1 MAYRLKPSRFNFTV
15 TRMEKKENLPL
26 AILYPLLDRLGIGNG
41 NDRLR
46 ISPLAGDG
54 SQRRFFRL
62 HLPAGRLVVAI
73 LPSVDDA
80 PGMAEARSAW
90 FIGRHLHG
98 AGVPVPELLAFDRQ
112 SGLIL
117 CEDLGGTRLYDLAAG
132 GAGPGGEKLRR
143 YYRQAVR
150 ELARMQVRGG
160 RDFDSAWCW
169 DTPRYDRALMLERE
183 SGYFLQSLC
192 LDLLQ
197 MDVDRDGLQREFNA
211 IADEA
216 SAAPA
221 GFFLHRDFQSRN
233 IMIKE
238 DRVRFIDFQGGR
250 PGPLAY
256 DLASLLIDPY
266 VALPQAV
273 RNGLVGE
280 YLQALHTYME
290 YDPLRFRREYHYLSL
305 QRNLQILGAFA
316 FLGYRRGKTFFRPF
330 VRPALCSL
338 RALLAEPPGHGYP
351 VLSRLVENCLQK
363 AEKI

>member
-1 MAYRLKPSRFNFTV
+1 
-15 TRMEKKENLPL
+15 MEKKENFPP
-26 AILYPLLDRLGIGNG
+26 AVLYPLLERLGIGKG
-41 NDRLR
+41 EGRLQV
-46 ISPLAGDG
+46 SPLAGDG

-62 HLPAGRLVVAI
+62 HLPGGRLVVAI
-73 LPSVDDA
+73 LPPADA
-80 PGMAEARSAW
+80 ATGMAEARSAW

-117 CEDLGGTRLYDLAAG
+117 CEDLGGTSLYDLAGDWAG
-132 GAGPGGEKLRR
+132 QGGDRLRR

-160 RDFDSAWCW
+160 RGFDPAWCW
-169 DTPRYDRALMLERE
+169 DTPCYDRALMLERE

-192 LDLLQ
+192 LDLLRL
-197 MDVDRDGLQREFNA
+197 DVDRAGLQREFKA

-221 GFFLHRDFQSRN
+221 AFFLHRDFQSRN
-233 IMIKE
+233 IMIKKN
-238 DRVRFIDFQGGR
+238 RVRFIDFQGGR

-266 VALPQAV
+266 VALPQDV
-273 RNGLVGE
+273 QNSLVSE

-290 YDPLRFRREYHYLSL
+290 YDLLRFRREYHYLSL

-316 FLGYRRGKTFFRPF
+316 FLGYRRGKSFFRPF

-338 RALLAEPPGHGYP
+338 RALLAASPGCGYP

-363 AEKI
+363 AEKYDI

>member
-1 MAYRLKPSRFNFTV
+1 
-15 TRMEKKENLPL
+15 MEKKENFPS
-26 AILYPLLDRLGIGNG
+26 AALYPLLDRLGIGRG
-41 NDRLR
+41 AERLQV
-46 ISPLAGDG
+46 SPLAGDG

-62 HLPAGRLVVAI
+62 HLPDGRLVVAI
-73 LPSVDDA
+73 LPPADDA
-80 PGMAEARSAW
+80 AGMAEARSAW
-90 FIGRHLHG
+90 LIGRHLHG
-98 AGVPVPELLAFDRQ
+98 AGVPVPELFAFDRQ

-117 CEDLGGTRLYDLAAG
+117 CEDLGGTKLYDLAGQG
-132 GAGPGGEKLRR
+132 GDRPRL

-160 RDFDSAWCW
+160 RGFDPAWCW
-169 DTPRYDRALMLERE
+169 DTPCYDRALMLERE

-192 LDLLQ
+192 LDLLRL
-197 MDVDRDGLQREFNA
+197 DVDRAGLQREFNA

-238 DRVRFIDFQGGR
+238 NRVRFIDFQGGR

-266 VALPQAV
+266 VALPQDV
-273 RNGLVGE
+273 QNGLVNE

-290 YDPLRFRREYHYLSL
+290 YDPERFRREYHYLSL

-316 FLGYRRGKTFFRPF
+316 FLGYRRGKPFFRPF

-338 RALLAEPPGHGYP
+338 RALLAESPGRGYP